1 MCDLLIYDLKTNFLK
16 DPIGIDTQPKFS
28 WKLHSDLRGTVQTA
42 FRVVVSLSEDDL
54 LHEKNIWDS
63 GVIQSD
69 QVIVTYSG
77 PLAPISMY
85 FWRVE
90 VWDNYHHHLLS
101 PIAKFETGKR
111 KTDWNANWITAD
123 YMRSNKRE
131 STVHIAPYIRKRF
144 VTEKAVS
151 RARLFVCGLGY
162 FEAYMNGKKVG
173 DDVLSPSFTKYDTTV
188 EYITYDVT
196 DYLEKGD
203 NVIGFMLGSGW
214 YSFFC
219 DDEWRTKSASWVHVP
234 KVIAELHLFFDNGE
248 KQVISTRKDW
258 KSKKSP
264 IIFNGIRNGEH
275 YDARLET
282 PDWNTTGY
290 DDSLWEGCKIVCAP
304 GGELISAELEPIK
317 ARHIFPAIRKWKVQR
332 EEEEISGVVIPAGVS
347 WIFDFG
353 QNQAGVGKFKIRG
366 ARGSEMIFR
375 YSDALDEKNHLDQH
389 CISGFIR
396 SHGFQT
402 DRYIKK
408 SDEEETWNARF
419 VYHGFQY
426 VEIIGL
432 DYEPELSDV
441 EAITLYNSYD
451 HTGQFECSDEL
462 LNQAQRLCWWSTVS
476 NSQSVLT
483 DCPHREKNS
492 WIGDVSFSSE
502 QMLMNF
508 GAQAFLGKW
517 MRDCR
522 ESQTPAGNIPCII
535 PSTGWGYHSINGPDW
550 SSAVFN
556 VPWNIYI
563 FSGDKKILEDCYPA
577 MKKLCKYIYSMS
589 EDYIVDYGIG
599 DWCAPFEGPALSVN
613 MGSFKCPITVTD
625 TAFFYNAADKT
636 SRVAEILGKEEESR
650 EYRLLAN
657 CIKESFRKH
666 FFDKD
671 QYLVRGDCQTA
682 TACMIYFG
690 LCEEDEKEPLVNKL
704 LEQISQ
710 NDGHLDFG
718 VLGLKFVMNTLGA
731 TGHGTVG
738 INMLCQ
744 KTFPSLQ
751 RWVDLGATSLW
762 ECWNGLGSHNHHMF
776 SDLSAFLYKYVGG
789 ISPDFAGE
797 GLRRITLRPAVESG
811 LDYASAQYE
820 SYLGKVQL
828 SWRKTKEKMHISVRV
843 PVGSSVLLYLPVGFA
858 QNLYEGEYRLPEI
871 PGVEIIADEKELA
884 LKLVSGQYEF
894 NI

>member
-1 MCDLLIYDLKTNFLK
+1 MDLLIYDLKTNYLK
-16 DPIGIDTQPKFS
+16 NPLGIDTQPKFS
-28 WKLHSDLRGTVQTA
+28 WKLKSDLKGTIQTA
-42 FRVVVSLSEDDL
+42 FRVVVSFSEEDL
-54 LHEKNIWDS
+54 LSGKNVWDS
-63 GVIQSD
+63 GVIHSD
-69 QVIVTYSG
+69 QVTVTYNGWLNS
-77 PLAPISMY
+77 ISMY
-85 FWRVE
+85 SWRVE
-90 VWDNYHHHLLS
+90 VWDNHNNHVLS
-101 PIAKFETGKR
+101 QIAKFETGKR
-111 KTDWNANWITAD
+111 KTNWDANWITAN
-123 YMRSNKRE
+123 YMRSDKRE

-144 VTEKAVS
+144 AVKDS
-151 RARLFVCGLGY
+151 ILRARLFVCGLGY
-162 FEAYMNGKKVG
+162 FEAYMNGQKIG

-188 EYITYDVT
+188 EYSTYDVT

-219 DDEWRTKSASWVHVP
+219 EDEWRTKSASWVHVP
-234 KVIAELHLFFDNGE
+234 KVIAELHLFFENGE
-248 KQVISTRKDW
+248 TQVISTRKDW

-264 IIFNGIRNGEH
+264 IFFNGIRNGEH

-282 PDWNTTGY
+282 PYWSTPRC
-290 DDSLWEGCKIVCAP
+290 DDSLWDGCKIVEAP
-304 GGELISAELEPIK
+304 GGELISAEIEPIK
-317 ARHIFPAIRKWKVQR
+317 AQHVFHAIRKWKVVR
-332 EEEEISGVVIPAGVS
+332 EEENISGVVIRGGVS

-366 ARGSEMIFR
+366 NRGSEVIFR
-375 YSDALDEKNHLDQH
+375 YSDALDENNRLNQQ

-408 SDEEETWNARF
+408 SDEEEIWSARF

-426 VEIIGL
+426 IEIIGL
-432 DYEPELSDV
+432 DYEPDLLDV
-441 EAITLYNSYD
+441 EAITLYNSYE
-451 HTGQFECSDEL
+451 HTGKFECSNEL
-462 LNQAQRLCWWSTVS
+462 LNQAQRFCWWSTVS

-508 GAQAFLGKW
+508 GAQSFLSKW

-563 FSGDKKILEDCYPA
+563 FSGDKKILEDCYPT

-613 MGSFKCPITVTD
+613 MGSFKCPIAVTD

-636 SRVAEILGKEEESR
+636 SRVAKILGRDEECQD
-650 EYRLLAN
+650 YRLLAN
-657 CIKESFRKH
+657 LIKKSFRKH

-671 QYLVRGDCQTA
+671 RYVVEGNCQTS

-690 LCEEDEKEPLVNKL
+690 LCEADEQEHLINKL

-710 NDGHLDFG
+710 SDGHLDFG
-718 VLGLKFVMNTLGA
+718 VLGLKFVMNSLGA
-731 TGHGTVG
+731 MGYGSVG
-738 INMLCQ
+738 IDMLCK

-762 ECWNGLGSHNHHMF
+762 ECWNGSGSHNHHMF

-789 ISPDFAGE
+789 ISPDFSGD
-797 GLRRITLRPAVESG
+797 GLRHIIFRPALESG
-811 LDYASAQYE
+811 LTYASAQYE
-820 SYLGKVQL
+820 SYLGMVRL
-828 SWRKTKEKMHISVRV
+828 SWRKAGEEISISIKV
-843 PVGSSVLLYLPVGFA
+843 PVGSSALLYLPICYT
-858 QNLYEGEYRLPEI
+858 QNLREGECKLSEAT
-871 PGVEIIADEKELA
+871 GVEIIESERELV
-884 LKLVSGQYEF
+884 LKLVSGEYEF